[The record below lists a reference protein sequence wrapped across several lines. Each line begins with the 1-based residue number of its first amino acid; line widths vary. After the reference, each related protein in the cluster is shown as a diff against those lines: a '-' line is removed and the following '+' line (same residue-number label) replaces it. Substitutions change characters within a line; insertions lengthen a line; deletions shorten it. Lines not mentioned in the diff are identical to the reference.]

1 MPVVPQNRGGD
12 QTPAMVRWAVPL
24 CADLGLVCASGMG
37 RTTAIGTLVLVL
49 TLASGCTAGRWWSS
63 KWPLGQDLGE
73 DGAMADT
80 SPAQRDALR
89 EMGED
94 RSLSDRRRA
103 AAWLRGA
110 LGLLPPT
117 VMVPEAGM
125 ADEWLERA
133 SALDR
138 DDGGPGA
145 VARTLLVLL
154 ASLRSERSDHAAAVQ
169 RATECSERLQ
179 ALDKEVEDAR
189 RELETLKAIDLAPM
203 PGEPQ
208 P

>member
-1 MPVVPQNRGGD
+1 MPVVSANRRAF
-12 QTPAMVRWAVPL
+12 QSLAMVPGGGRS
-24 CADLGLVCASGMG
+24 CTDLGPVCTDGVV
-37 RTTAIGTLVLVL
+37 RTTVIAALVLGL
-49 TLASGCTAGRWWSS
+49 ALASGCTSGRPWSP
-63 KWPLGQDLGE
+63 KWPLGSGLGD
-73 DGAMADT
+73 DGGLTDAA
-80 SPAQRDALR
+80 SQEREALR
-89 EMGED
+89 KMGED
-94 RSLSDRRRA
+94 ASLSDRRRA

-117 VMVPEAGM
+117 ATVPEAGT

-133 SALDR
+133 SALDQEE
-138 DDGGPGA
+138 GGPGA

-154 ASLRSERSDHAAAVQ
+154 ASLRSERSDRAAAVA
-169 RATECSERLQ
+169 RATECRERLQ
-179 ALDKEVEDAR
+179 ALDKEVDETR

>member
-1 MPVVPQNRGGD
+1 MPVASANRGAF
-12 QTPAMVRWAVPL
+12 QSLAMVPWGGRSCTDLRPVCTAGVARTTVIGAL
-24 CADLGLVCASGMG
+24 VLGLA
-37 RTTAIGTLVLVL
+37 
-49 TLASGCTAGRWWSS
+49 LASGCTSGRPWSP
-63 KWPLGQDLGE
+63 KWPLGSGWGD
-73 DGAMADT
+73 DGGLSDSA
-80 SPAQRDALR
+80 SQEREALR

-94 RSLSDRRRA
+94 ASLSDRRRA

-117 VMVPEAGM
+117 ATVPEAGT

-133 SALDR
+133 SALDQ

-145 VARTLLVLL
+145 VARTLLALL
-154 ASLRSERSDHAAAVQ
+154 ASLRSETSDHAAALE
-169 RATECSERLQ
+169 RATKCGERLQ
-179 ALDKEVEDAR
+179 TLDKEVDETR